1 MAWFKDWFNTSYYH
15 TLYGQ
20 RDDNEAKL
28 FINNLLNFLN
38 PHEGAR
44 FLDLACGKGRHSFDL
59 CSHGYSVCGVDL
71 STESIAEA
79 KKLENAHLEFDV
91 HDMRKPFKQA
101 YFDYVCNLFTS
112 FGYFDKQEDN
122 LLTLSAVCQDLKP
135 KGVFVQDFF
144 NAHKV
149 QKNLVPYELK
159 SVDGIDFEITKEI
172 IDKRVI
178 KTIRFKD
185 QNEDFEF
192 QEKVSLFDLEDF
204 KAMYKESDLDLLHC
218 FGDYQLNSFDPET
231 SDRLILIAHKP

>member
-20 RDDNEAKL
+20 RDENEAKL

-38 PHEGAR
+38 PHDGAR

-59 CSHGYSVCGVDL
+59 SSHGYSVCGVDL
-71 STESIAEA
+71 SNESISEA
-79 KKLENAHLEFDV
+79 KILANSKLEFDV
-91 HDMRKPFKQA
+91 HDMRKPYKQA

-112 FGYFDKQEDN
+112 FGYFEKQDDN
-122 LLTLSAVCQDLKP
+122 LLTLSAVCQELKP

-149 QKNLVPYELK
+149 QKNLLPYELK
-159 SVDGIDFEITKEI
+159 SIDGIDFEITKEI
-172 IDKRVI
+172 TDKRVI
-178 KTIRFKD
+178 KTIRFND

-192 QEKVSLFDLEDF
+192 QEKVSLFDLENF
-204 KAMYKESDLDLLHC
+204 KSMYQESGLKLLHV
-218 FGDYQLNSFDPET
+218 FGDYQLNAFDIEN
-231 SDRLILIAHKP
+231 SDRLILIAQKP

>member
-20 RDDNEAKL
+20 RDENEAKL

-38 PHEGAR
+38 PHDGAV

-59 CSHGYSVCGVDL
+59 SSHGYKVCGVDL

-79 KKLENAHLEFDV
+79 KKLANTHLEFDV
-91 HDMRKPFKQA
+91 HDMRKP
-101 YFDYVCNLFTS
+101 YRLSHFDYVCNLFTS
-112 FGYFDKQEDN
+112 FGYFDEQNDN
-122 LLTLSAVCQDLKP
+122 LLTLSAVFQELKP
-135 KGVFVQDFF
+135 NGVFVQDFF
-144 NAHKV
+144 NASKV
-149 QKNLVPYELK
+149 QKNLIPYELK
-159 SVDGIDFEITKEI
+159 SIAGIDFEITKEI

-178 KTIRFKD
+178 KTIRFTD

-204 KAMYKESDLDLLHC
+204 KAMYHKSGLDLLHV
-218 FGDYQLNSFDPET
+218 FGDYQLNAFDPEN

>member
-20 RDDNEAKL
+20 RDENEAKL
-28 FINNLLNFLN
+28 FINNLLNFLK
-38 PHEGAR
+38 PCDGAR

-59 CSHGYSVCGVDL
+59 SSHGYSVCGVDL

-79 KKLENAHLEFDV
+79 KTLANSKLEFDV
-91 HDMRKPFKQA
+91 HDMRKPYKTA

-112 FGYFDKQEDN
+112 FGYFDAQEDN

-149 QKNLVPYELK
+149 QKNLVPYEIK
-159 SVDGIDFEITKEI
+159 SIEGIDFEITKEI
-172 IDKRVI
+172 KDKRVI
-178 KTIRFKD
+178 KTIRFND
-185 QNEDFEF
+185 LNEDFEF
-192 QEKVSLFDLEDF
+192 QEKVSLFDLDDF
-204 KAMYKESDLDLLHC
+204 KTMYRNSGLNLLHV
-218 FGDYQLNSFDPET
+218 FGDYQLNAFDPEN
-231 SDRLILIAHKP
+231 SDRLILIAEKP

>member
-59 CSHGYSVCGVDL
+59 CSYGYSVSGVDL

-91 HDMRKPFKQA
+91 HDMRKPYKQA

-135 KGVFVQDFF
+135 KGLFVQDFF

-218 FGDYQLNSFDPET
+218 FGDYQLNPFDPET

>member
-20 RDDNEAKL
+20 RDENEAKL
-28 FINNLLNFLN
+28 FINNLLNFLT

-44 FLDLACGKGRHSFDL
+44 FLDLACGKGRHSLDL
-59 CSHGYSVCGVDL
+59 SSHGYYVCGVDL

-79 KKLENAHLEFDV
+79 KTLSNSKLEFDV
-91 HDMRKPFKQA
+91 HDMRKPYKQA

-112 FGYFDKQEDN
+112 FGYFDAQEDN
-122 LLTLSAVCQDLKP
+122 LSTLSAVCQNLKP

-144 NAHKV
+144 NAYMV
-149 QKNLVPYELK
+149 QKNLVPFELK

-185 QNEDFEF
+185 QNESFEF
-192 QEKVSLFDLEDF
+192 QEKVSLFDLDDF
-204 KAMYKESDLDLLHC
+204 KSMYQNSGLNLLQV
-218 FGDYQLNSFDPET
+218 FGDYQLNPFDFEN
-231 SDRLILIAHKP
+231 SDRLILITEKR